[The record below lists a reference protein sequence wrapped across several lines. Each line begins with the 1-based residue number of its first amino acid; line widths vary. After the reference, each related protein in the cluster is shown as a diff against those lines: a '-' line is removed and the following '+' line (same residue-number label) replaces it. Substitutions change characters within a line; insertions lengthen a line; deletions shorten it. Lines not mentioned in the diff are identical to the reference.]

1 MNCYIDTYGGVNNY
15 VILHVC
21 KQVHAKWMYFFR
33 GIVPRVYKNFLMML
47 FHKGTQVKNS
57 NLESAMKNTQID
69 PEINVL
75 EDSRDEVLCTSKV

>member
-1 MNCYIDTYGGVNNY
+1 
-15 VILHVC
+15 
-21 KQVHAKWMYFFR
+21 
-33 GIVPRVYKNFLMML
+33 MML

-57 NLESAMKNTQID
+57 NLELAMKNTQID

>member
-1 MNCYIDTYGGVNNY
+1 MNCYIDTYWGVNNY

-21 KQVHAKWMYFFR
+21 KQVHANEW

>member
-1 MNCYIDTYGGVNNY
+1 MPNECI
-15 VILHVC
+15 
-21 KQVHAKWMYFFR
+21 FFR

-75 EDSRDEVLCTSKV
+75 EDSSDEVLCTSKV

>member
-1 MNCYIDTYGGVNNY
+1 
-15 VILHVC
+15 
-21 KQVHAKWMYFFR
+21 
-33 GIVPRVYKNFLMML
+33 ML

-75 EDSRDEVLCTSKV
+75 EDSRDKVQFRTVLGFRPGFVYNRQQFQ